1 MRSSTATRSEVAALS
16 GDAGA
21 EVPATRGDAGAG
33 SAGGMA
39 RRGAG
44 EGSARARFCK
54 RRRCSAPLICCAE
67 RSSRL
72 IQVRP
77 RARAGPG
84 RGQGGARAGPGRGRG
99 GARAGLGPLSPLQE
113 RAACARGLAARHHRP
128 RPDRPIA
135 DHRAA
140 PSPDRPRRVQAC
152 RLHLQLLVELPRV
165 SCVGELRGSWT
176 R

>member
-84 RGQGGARAGPGRGRG
+84 RGQGGARAGPGRGQGRAG
-99 GARAGLGPLSPLQE
+99 SALTTAGAGCLRPRPRCPAPSPEARPPDRRPSGCAFARSPAARAGLPVASPVAR
-113 RAACARGLAARHHRP
+113 RAAA
-128 RPDRPIA
+128 
-135 DHRAA
+135 
-140 PSPDRPRRVQAC
+140 
-152 RLHLQLLVELPRV
+152 
-165 SCVGELRGSWT
+165 GELRG
-176 R
+176 